1 MKTVLHLVGARPN
14 FMKVAPIYR
23 AVAERAS
30 LRQRIVHSGQHYD
43 LNMSDVF
50 FADLGL
56 PPPDVHLGVGS
67 GTHAQQTAKVMT
79 ELEKVCTEEK
89 PDLVSVVGD
98 VNSTLAGS
106 LVAAKA
112 LIPLA
117 HVEAGLRSRDRTM
130 PEEINRMVTDRLA
143 DILLTPSRDADENLR
158 QEGVDQSRI
167 HFVGNVMIDSL
178 LAFKPKA
185 EELPTVKKM
194 GLTPKQYAVCT
205 LHRPSNVDQADTL
218 SGLLDAL
225 SHIARSMPVIFPAHP
240 RTQKIIAESGLASAL
255 ARSPGL
261 RLVEPMGYLEFLSLT
276 IQAALILTDSGGLQE
291 EATVLNIPCLTLR
304 ENTERPITV
313 SLGTNTLVGRDPE
326 RIKREAMQVLSGHGK
341 QGRIPELWDG
351 HAAQRIAEVYERA
364 LGVQAAPPRA
374 KPLASN

>member
-14 FMKVAPIYR
+14 FMKVAPIHR
-23 AVAERAS
+23 AVAERGS

-79 ELEKVCTEEK
+79 ELEKVCTAEK
-89 PDLVSVVGD
+89 PDLLSVVGD

-167 HFVGNVMIDSL
+167 FFVGNVMIDSL

-205 LHRPSNVDQADTL
+205 LHRPSNVDQVGTL

-225 SHIARSMPVIFPAHP
+225 SYIARSMPVIFPAHP

-255 ARSPGL
+255 ARSPEL
-261 RLVEPMGYLEFLSLT
+261 RLIEPMGYLEFLSLT

-364 LGVQAAPPRA
+364 LGVQAA
-374 KPLASN
+374 SNQAIGS

>member
-14 FMKVAPIYR
+14 FMKVAPIHR
-23 AVAERAS
+23 AVAERGS

-79 ELEKVCTEEK
+79 ELEKVCTAEK
-89 PDLVSVVGD
+89 PDLLSVVGD

-167 HFVGNVMIDSL
+167 YFVGNVMIDSL

-205 LHRPSNVDQADTL
+205 LHRPSNVDQVGTL

-225 SHIARSMPVIFPAHP
+225 SYIARSMPVIFPAHP
-240 RTQKIIAESGLASAL
+240 RTQKIITESGLAAAL
-255 ARSPGL
+255 ARSPEL
-261 RLVEPMGYLEFLSLT
+261 RLIEPMGYLEFLSLT

-351 HAAQRIAEVYERA
+351 HAGQRIAEVYERA
-364 LGVQAAPPRA
+364 LGVQAA
-374 KPLASN
+374 SN

>member
-1 MKTVLHLVGARPN
+1 
-14 FMKVAPIYR
+14 
-23 AVAERAS
+23 
-30 LRQRIVHSGQHYD
+30 
-43 LNMSDVF
+43 
-50 FADLGL
+50 
-56 PPPDVHLGVGS
+56 
-67 GTHAQQTAKVMT
+67 
-79 ELEKVCTEEK
+79 
-89 PDLVSVVGD
+89 
-98 VNSTLAGS
+98 
-106 LVAAKA
+106 
-112 LIPLA
+112 
-117 HVEAGLRSRDRTM
+117 M

-167 HFVGNVMIDSL
+167 YFVGNVMIDSL

-205 LHRPSNVDQADTL
+205 LHRPSNVDQVGTL

-225 SHIARSMPVIFPAHP
+225 SYIARSIPVIFPAHP
-240 RTQKIIAESGLASAL
+240 RTQKIISESGLASAL
-255 ARSPGL
+255 ARSPEL
-261 RLVEPMGYLEFLSLT
+261 RLIEPMGYLEFLSLT

-326 RIKREAMQVLSGHGK
+326 RIKHEAMQVLSGHGK

-364 LGVQAAPPRA
+364 LGVQAAP
-374 KPLASN
+374 SN